1 MSRIPTKSLLDYVRG
16 LATEGTADTV
26 SDRVLLQRFASR
38 HDETAFK
45 TIIRRHGPMVL
56 RVCQRWLKR
65 REDAEDVFQAT
76 FLVLARKAGA
86 LKWRESV
93 GSWLHTVAHRLAQE
107 SRRKQSGREAR
118 EALAQPRPTQDPLA
132 EVTGRELVGILD
144 EELANLPARYRAPL
158 LLYLEGKS
166 GDEAAQC
173 LGCSPSTLK
182 RRLRHARELLESRLN
197 RRGFALS
204 AALSALLLYNTAM
217 AKLPTTLVA
226 STVQAALLLAAGK
239 PLTAGLV
246 SAEAVALAY
255 AMTHAMLMT
264 KVRLAFVMFLAAG
277 TLLAGTYA
285 LALRVLPETTVIV
298 KTRLAPDPAPPVAAT
313 IETTLGTEGAQIRQ
327 FAFDGDPSTFFA
339 SAENA
344 SGADHFTLVFDRPVA
359 VKSLA
364 VVTGRPRGDDLLDVG
379 TLEVSPDGKDF
390 EPLAAFDSGYSHC
403 RPEGRLLQAVRVRPG
418 ADLGHPLAIRE
429 FVVDSDPPVSV
440 FKYPIEFIV
449 NVAEAPEM
457 KEWAERTARRCE
469 RAYPMINESLKSDK
483 AFKPVHQIWLTM
495 KNLKDN
501 YTAAVVRDD
510 HIVGSV
516 EYFRQHPDDIGAIV
530 FTTVNCVQNYGNRPK
545 PSQLRQALA
554 DYVCVFKDEPETL
567 APLHLDRL
575 PFAGIFT
582 QSARLLAY
590 LVEHDGKNPRWLV
603 YGIADYIRYFKY
615 EPGTLKPIDPEHAR
629 YDGNYQ
635 VTAAFLAFVTEKY
648 DRDLVRKLN
657 QIVREGEYREDVF
670 QRLTGK
676 TLQELNEEWRASLRQ
691 NHDQPTP
698 RGN

>member
-1 MSRIPTKSLLDYVRG
+1 MARIPTKSLLDYVRG
-16 LATEGTADTV
+16 LAAEGNTDAV
-26 SDRVLLQRFASR
+26 SDRALLQRFASR
-38 HDETAFK
+38 HDEAAFK

-56 RVCQRWLKR
+56 RACQRWLKR

-76 FLVLARKAGA
+76 FLVLARKASA
-86 LKWRESV
+86 LNWRDSV
-93 GSWLHTVAHRLAQE
+93 GSWLYSVAYRLAQE

-118 EALAQPRPTQDPLA
+118 EALAQPRPTEDPLA

-182 RRLRHARELLESRLN
+182 RRLRYARELLESRLS

-204 AALSALLLYNTAM
+204 AALAALLLYNTAM
-217 AKLPTTLVA
+217 AKLPPALVA

-239 PLTAGLV
+239 SLTAGLV

-264 KVRLAFVMFLAAG
+264 KVRLAFVMLLAVG
-277 TLLAGTYA
+277 TLVAGTYGFA
-285 LALRVLPETTVIV
+285 RRMLPETTVIV
-298 KTRLAPDPAPPVAAT
+298 KKELLPAAAPPVVAT
-313 IETTLGTEGAQIRQ
+313 IETTLRTAGAQIRQ

-339 SAENA
+339 SAQNA
-344 SGADHFTLVFDRPVA
+344 GRDDHFTLVFDRPVA

-364 VVTGRPRGDDLLDVG
+364 VVTGRPRGDDQMDMG

-390 EPLAAFDSGYSHC
+390 EPLATFALGYAHA
-403 RPEGRLLQAVRVRPG
+403 RPEGRLLQAVRVRPD
-418 ADLGHPLAIRE
+418 AELGHPLAIRE
-429 FVVDSDPPVSV
+429 FTVLSDPPVSV
-440 FKYPIEFIV
+440 FKYPIEFMV

-457 KEWAERTARRCE
+457 KEWAERTARQCE

-501 YTAAVVRDD
+501 YVAAVVRDD

-516 EYFRQHPDDIGAIV
+516 EYFKEHPDDIGAIV
-530 FTTVNCVQNYGNRPK
+530 FTTINCVQDYGNRPK
-545 PSQLRQALA
+545 PSLLRQALA
-554 DYVCVFKDEPETL
+554 DYVSVFKDEPEKL
-567 APLHLDRL
+567 APLRLERL
-575 PFAGIFT
+575 PLAGIFT
-582 QSARLLAY
+582 QSATLLAY
-590 LVEHDGKNPRWLV
+590 LIEHDGKNPRWLV

-615 EPGTLKPIDPEHAR
+615 EPGTLKPFDPERAR
-629 YDGNYQ
+629 YDGSYQ

-657 QIVREGEYREDVF
+657 QIVREGEYREEVF

-676 TLQELNEEWRASLRQ
+676 TLQELNEEWRVSLRRSE
-691 NHDQPTP
+691 QPPVP